1 MLRKSIASF
10 YVLTLIPATVLAADG
25 VQIPEA
31 PSGVL
36 FALGVLGVLVGRHAS
51 RKRQNKR
58 KD

>member
-1 MLRKSIASF
+1 MLRKSIASLS
-10 YVLTLIPATVLAADG
+10 VLTLIPATALAADG